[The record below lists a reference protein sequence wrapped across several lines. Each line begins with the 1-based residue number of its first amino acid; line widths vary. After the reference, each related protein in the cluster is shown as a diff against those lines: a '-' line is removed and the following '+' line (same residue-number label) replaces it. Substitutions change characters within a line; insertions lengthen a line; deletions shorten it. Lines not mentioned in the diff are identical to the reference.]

1 MMDGMEG
8 AKCTTLGS
16 CFLPLVMAA
25 HGAPWSCTAHFPVHT
40 SHPSL
45 HSMSFLATS
54 PLPAAPLHP
63 VPSWSLMSSQ
73 TVVCLLAALY
83 HGGQHR
89 IVLPDNGACCC
100 PCVMKGGR

>member
-40 SHPSL
+40 SHPRL

-63 VPSWSLMSSQ
+63 VPSSSP
-73 TVVCLLAALY
+73 Y
-83 HGGQHR
+83 E
-89 IVLPDNGACCC
+89 LPDCCVLVARAV
-100 PCVMKGGR
+100 PWRTTPHCVA